1 MLNSKKI
8 KKKCLFL
15 GYTSKKTKIIS
26 NIRNLNW
33 DVKEYG
39 QKKINLKELKKYNL
53 LISFGYN
60 KVINKN
66 IISNFKKPMINLH
79 ISYLPYN
86 RGAYPNYWSFVDG
99 TPSGV
104 SIHEISKEIDKGD
117 IIFQKKIHYKNMK
130 NLTFKNSYEILIK
143 ELEFLFIKNIKK
155 ILRGNYSKKKQIL
168 MGTYHKKK
176 DLPKNFNWNINIL
189 NYLKKV

>member
-1 MLNSKKI
+1 M
-8 KKKCLFL
+8 FL

-26 NIRNLNW
+26 NIRKLNW
-33 DVKEYG
+33 NVKENG

-66 IISNFKKPMINLH
+66 IILNFKKPMINLH

-86 RGAYPNYWSFVDG
+86 RGAHPNYWSFVDG

-117 IIFQKKIHYKNMK
+117 IIFQKKLNYKNIK
-130 NLTFKNSYEILIK
+130 NLTFKNSYERLIK

-155 ILRGNYSKKKQIL
+155 ILSGKYRKKKQIL
-168 MGTYHKKK
+168 MGTYHRKK